1 MNDLFSYPDS
11 PGFKEAT
18 TSAEAAASM
27 EKAAPVLRDKCRRA
41 LLFGPATADE
51 VATRLGLSVLAVRPR
66 FTELQRFGVI
76 AETGE
81 RRPNES
87 GRSAKVWKL
96 AA

>member
-1 MNDLFSYPDS
+1 MEDLFTYPDR
-11 PGFKEAT
+11 PGFKEPT
-18 TSAEAAASM
+18 TSADAAASM
-27 EKAAPVLRDKCRRA
+27 EKSAPRLRDKCKRA

-51 VATRLGLSVLAVRPR
+51 VAKRLDMSVLAIRPR
-66 FTELQRFGVI
+66 FTELQRQGVI

-87 GRSAKVWKL
+87 GRNAKVWRL

>member
-1 MNDLFSYPDS
+1 MDLFTYPDKL
-11 PGFKEAT
+11 GFKEAT

-27 EKAAPVLRDKCRRA
+27 EKSAPLLRDKCRRA

-51 VATRLGLSVLAVRPR
+51 IAERLGVSVLAVRPR
-66 FTELQRFGVI
+66 FTELLRNGQI
-76 AETGE
+76 DETGE
-81 RRPNES
+81 RRKNAS